1 MTRPLR
7 IGAAALG
14 MVAALAPAASACP
27 SCSVGQGLETLAYIL
42 AFMAI
47 PYLVVSG
54 VLYWVRKV
62 ISQERGL

>member
-1 MTRPLR
+1 MSRLLR
-7 IGAAALG
+7 IGAAACG
-14 MVAALAPAASACP
+14 MVAALAPAATACP

>member
-1 MTRPLR
+1 MSRAVR
-7 IGAAALG
+7 IAAAALG
-14 MVAALAPAASACP
+14 AIAGLTPLASACP

-62 ISQERGL
+62 ISEERGL